1 MILTFFAP
9 ACFAGT
15 VGVAM
20 AYLQAGFT
28 DAKLRALYYKDS
40 TEGKDDAFFRSRYG
54 APLHAATQRKYG
66 LADVTQGDDPMPYE
80 FLSEQLSMRS
90 YDDFGE
96 PHFVDEEG
104 RQYYGLGSRQ
114 PRVCYCRIPKGI
126 TVEENHRGVVGVFRT
141 DFPSSGDQLILTP
154 GNGFAKAVRPSVPH
168 IELVVL
174 KRIAQKT
181 AVCQLEVSEDV
192 PVPDGLDI
200 DEGIDDADEGDPE
213 RDERYRKRIEAAK
226 RATEAA
232 ARKAERLEKKLR
244 EQGYSFSDAVTSI
257 PPRQTN
263 ATTNARAHHA
273 KGTKD
278 VLGVR
283 SAISKEPRTQVVR
296 TTKCK
301 RVKML

>member
-1 MILTFFAP
+1 
-9 ACFAGT
+9 
-15 VGVAM
+15 M

-28 DAKLRALYYKDS
+28 DSKLRTLYYKDS
-40 TEGKDDAFFRSRYG
+40 AEGKDDAFFRSRYG

-104 RQYYGLGSRQ
+104 RQYYGLGSKQ
-114 PRVCYCRIPKGI
+114 PRVCYCRITKTI
-126 TVEENHRGVVGVFRT
+126 TAEENSRGVVGVFRT
-141 DFPSSGDQLILTP
+141 DFPNSGDQLVLTP
-154 GNGFAKAVRPSVPH
+154 GKGFAKAIRPSVSH

-181 AVCQLEVSEDV
+181 AVCQLEVSEDI

-200 DEGIDDADEGDPE
+200 DEAIDDAAEGDPE

-226 RATEAA
+226 RATDAA
-232 ARKAERLEKKLR
+232 ARKAEKMEKKLR
-244 EQGYSFSDAVTSI
+244 EQGYSFPDAVSTI
-257 PPRQTN
+257 APRQPS
-263 ATTNARAHHA
+263 ATTARAHHA

-283 SAISKEPRTQVVR
+283 TAVNKEARTQVAR
-296 TTKCK
+296 SIKCK
-301 RVKML
+301 RVKMI